1 MWAQQMYDVTDV
13 DFDNATKVTL
23 NFTMAGS
30 NNYRLGAWIYPD
42 ADVTT
47 NANDRKVSFVINV
60 DGKAYT
66 VEQYMYKG
74 ANTLSNGHELVYF
87 DLTNIEQYGKE
98 KTPVI
103 YITKGT
109 NLTVEE
115 KTALGEK
122 IAAMESITLS
132 NVGFTLIGTDATDF
146 TIFKMG
152 SAATVNT
159 LMDEYGID
167 TAIRGIEDSVEDV
180 DSPAYNLGGVRATK
194 GLLIKKGKK
203 YIK

>member
-1 MWAQQMYDVTDV
+1 MNITSGS
-13 DFDNATKVTL
+13 DNAKRGDIK
-23 NFTMAGS
+23 NSADS
-30 NNYRLGAWIYPD
+30 YRLDGNKVVFYEIACTS

-132 NVGFTLIGTDATDF
+132 NVGFTLIGTDATDD
-146 TIFKMG
+146 G
-152 SAATVNT
+152 SS
-159 LMDEYGID
+159 
-167 TAIRGIEDSVEDV
+167 AI
-180 DSPAYNLGGVRATK
+180 
-194 GLLIKKGKK
+194 
-203 YIK
+203 